1 MLGFHEQM
9 VSELVEADGV
19 TVLAAGLGLTKV
31 LASLLRLHVQQKSD
45 ELVLLLSTSDEQRQ
59 ALREELQD
67 QDATAALPLE
77 INNEYTSLERMQCY
91 AKGGVFFITSRILIV
106 DMLNERVPLSK
117 VAGVVVN
124 NAHRLSESCAEAF
137 IVRLFRHANK
147 VGFVRAFSDK
157 PQAMVSGFSKTE
169 RVMKSL
175 FVKRL
180 YLWPRFHLSVSHA
193 LEEAPPEVVDIRM
206 PLTSAMAGIQNAI
219 IEVMDACLKELRKT
233 NKVDVEDLTVDN
245 GLFKSFDEIVRRQL
259 DPMWHTVGWKT
270 KQLVG
275 DLKTL
280 RKLSEYLLRYDAVT
294 FLKYLDTLRA
304 SEGVRSVW
312 IFANPTHKIF
322 ELTKRRVYQLIRTDG
337 TRIGQGKITQ
347 SGRGRGNPK
356 WKSSGRGMNQEQ
368 ALNKKIHETD
378 GGVELEVV
386 VEEMPKWK
394 VLREVLEE
402 IEEERQGLKLEGS
415 QNAWGEGGAA
425 VLVAC
430 RDERMCLQL
439 QDVLA
444 RGPQKLMQDEW
455 TKYLLSKAE
464 LHGMR
469 TRNKRKPAGY
479 RGVSVTGRGG
489 SRVPWEGEGNQSWV
503 QSEQRQEQDAI
514 MAAAAEV
521 ASLDREVINVGED
534 ISHTRGLRARGRGR
548 GRSKARDATTQAG
561 PKKGR
566 GAVRGRGISCAK
578 EDTLTSSGK
587 CNIEVTESVIENQD
601 NLNVGINNPN
611 PQVPDMDGLMNANG
625 DRGLEEEQRK
635 NKPIPPVHF
644 YALESEQRI
653 LEVVRPVYV
662 VVYDPD
668 MSFVREMEVYK
679 SENPGRPLK
688 VYFLFYEDS
697 TEGRKFEASIRKENS
712 AFENLI
718 RQKASMMIPVD
729 QDGRM
734 LDATPP
740 KQSAT
745 GVNLNAVT
753 RKAGGR
759 KQVEKQMQVVVDMRE
774 FGSSLP
780 CVLHQQGIKI
790 LPVTLEVGDYILSP
804 DICVERKSIADLF
817 SSFSSGR
824 LYHQAETM
832 SRYYRLPVLLI
843 EFSQDKSFS
852 FQSAN
857 DVGDEIAPSNIVSK
871 LSLLVLHFPRL
882 RIVWSRSL
890 HATADIFVTL
900 KANQDEP
907 DLDRA
912 MRVGVP
918 TEDGLIEGDL
928 RAENYNT
935 SAIELLRRLPGVT
948 DANYRSLMD
957 ECKSLAEVALLPAER
972 LAEVMGGKQPARMLR
987 DFLDAK
993 CPILA

>member
-1 MLGFHEQM
+1 VWAWKIALLLNSVSCKWDRREVERERERERILAMLGFHEQM

-31 LASLLRLHVQQKSD
+31 LASLLRLHVQEKSG

-59 ALREELQD
+59 ALREELQE

-368 ALNKKIHETD
+368 ALNSNPNSLRPSGYSGSKDAVSELPEYAATAGSKRMRVDEISGLGATDNKEGLNPNGATEKIHETD

-394 VLREVLEE
+394 VLRVDSSIL
-402 IEEERQGLKLEGS
+402 LMLS
-415 QNAWGEGGAA
+415 F
-425 VLVAC
+425 
-430 RDERMCLQL
+430 LQ
-439 QDVLA
+439 
-444 RGPQKLMQDEW
+444 M
-455 TKYLLSKAE
+455 T
-464 LHGMR
+464 
-469 TRNKRKPAGY
+469 T
-479 RGVSVTGRGG
+479 
-489 SRVPWEGEGNQSWV
+489 
-503 QSEQRQEQDAI
+503 
-514 MAAAAEV
+514 
-521 ASLDREVINVGED
+521 AS
-534 ISHTRGLRARGRGR
+534 
-548 GRSKARDATTQAG
+548 
-561 PKKGR
+561 
-566 GAVRGRGISCAK
+566 
-578 EDTLTSSGK
+578 
-587 CNIEVTESVIENQD
+587 
-601 NLNVGINNPN
+601 
-611 PQVPDMDGLMNANG
+611 
-625 DRGLEEEQRK
+625 
-635 NKPIPPVHF
+635 
-644 YALESEQRI
+644 
-653 LEVVRPVYV
+653 
-662 VVYDPD
+662 
-668 MSFVREMEVYK
+668 
-679 SENPGRPLK
+679 
-688 VYFLFYEDS
+688 
-697 TEGRKFEASIRKENS
+697 
-712 AFENLI
+712 
-718 RQKASMMIPVD
+718 
-729 QDGRM
+729 
-734 LDATPP
+734 
-740 KQSAT
+740 
-745 GVNLNAVT
+745 
-753 RKAGGR
+753 
-759 KQVEKQMQVVVDMRE
+759 
-774 FGSSLP
+774 
-780 CVLHQQGIKI
+780 
-790 LPVTLEVGDYILSP
+790 
-804 DICVERKSIADLF
+804 
-817 SSFSSGR
+817 
-824 LYHQAETM
+824 
-832 SRYYRLPVLLI
+832 
-843 EFSQDKSFS
+843 
-852 FQSAN
+852 
-857 DVGDEIAPSNIVSK
+857 
-871 LSLLVLHFPRL
+871 
-882 RIVWSRSL
+882 
-890 HATADIFVTL
+890 
-900 KANQDEP
+900 
-907 DLDRA
+907 
-912 MRVGVP
+912 
-918 TEDGLIEGDL
+918 
-928 RAENYNT
+928 
-935 SAIELLRRLPGVT
+935 
-948 DANYRSLMD
+948 
-957 ECKSLAEVALLPAER
+957 
-972 LAEVMGGKQPARMLR
+972 
-987 DFLDAK
+987 
-993 CPILA
+993 

>member
-31 LASLLRLHVQQKSD
+31 LASLLRLHVQEKSD

-378 GGVELEVV
+378 RGVELEVV

-402 IEEERQGLKLEGS
+402 IEEERQGLKPEGS

-430 RDERMCLQL
+430 KDDRMCLQL

-548 GRSKARDATTQAG
+548 GRSKARDATKAG

-566 GAVRGRGISCAK
+566 GAVRGQGISCAK

-601 NLNVGINNPN
+601 NLNDGINNLN

-679 SENPGRPLK
+679 SENPGRHLK

-697 TEGRKFEASIRKENS
+697 TEGRKFEASIRRENS

>member
-31 LASLLRLHVQQKSD
+31 LASLLRLHVQEKSD
-45 ELVLLLSTSDEQRQ
+45 GLVLLLSTSDEQRQ

-356 WKSSGRGMNQEQ
+356 WKSS
-368 ALNKKIHETD
+368 KKIHETD
-378 GGVELEVV
+378 RGVELEVV

-402 IEEERQGLKLEGS
+402 IEEERQGLKPEGS

-430 RDERMCLQL
+430 KDDRMCLQL

-548 GRSKARDATTQAG
+548 GRPKARDGTTQAG

-566 GAVRGRGISCAK
+566 GAVRGRGIPCAK

-625 DRGLEEEQRK
+625 DMGLEEEQRK

-679 SENPGRPLK
+679 SENPGRHLK

-697 TEGRKFEASIRKENS
+697 TEGRKFEASIRRENS

-935 SAIELLRRLPGVT
+935 SAVELLRRLPGVT